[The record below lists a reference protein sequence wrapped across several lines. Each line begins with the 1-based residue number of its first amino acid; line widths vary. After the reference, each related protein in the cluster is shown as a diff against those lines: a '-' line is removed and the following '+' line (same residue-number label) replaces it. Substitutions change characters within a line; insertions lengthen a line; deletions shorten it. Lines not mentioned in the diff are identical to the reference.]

1 MIICDFKIVIRQSVR
16 IVSLLYSSS
25 QPLGNIQLLFDSLLL
40 NGSNILQYFLLIIEL
55 LSQSPTC
62 FIAQSRQL
70 RLPQRVLL

>member
-40 NGSNILQYFLLIIEL
+40 NGSNILQHFLLIIEL
-55 LSQSPTC
+55 LSQPPTC
-62 FIAQSRQL
+62 IIAQSR
-70 RLPQRVLL
+70 